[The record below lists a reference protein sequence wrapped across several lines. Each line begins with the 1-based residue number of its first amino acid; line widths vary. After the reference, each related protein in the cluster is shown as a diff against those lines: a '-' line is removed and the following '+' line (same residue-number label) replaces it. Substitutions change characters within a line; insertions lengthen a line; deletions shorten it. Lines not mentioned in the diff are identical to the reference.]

1 MERDDNTACLWMGDW
16 QGEHRARFVETVLG
30 ERYTYVSS
38 DAWVTAFQSCCL
50 WTGKDL
56 GLGLGEGKVKG
67 CKDLCS

>member
-1 MERDDNTACLWMGDW
+1 M
-16 QGEHRARFVETVLG
+16 ETVLG
-30 ERYTYVSS
+30 ELHTYVSS

>member
-1 MERDDNTACLWMGDW
+1 MERDDNTGLSVDGRLAGQAQGRVCGD
-16 QGEHRARFVETVLG
+16 GVGGALH
-30 ERYTYVSS
+30 YISS